1 MTLTRLFRVGCSVL
15 GASMLTFSL
24 ANASVKANGEWYP
37 RQKRGLWEIVN
48 SQSSSP
54 AYKTTELRCVGAVVQ
69 ETRTSKK
76 EYLEETKDCRTVV
89 LETSAKKV
97 EQRRECKKYDGV
109 IAKVRVVYQG
119 DFSSHFE
126 RTMTLSLS
134 VPTRLEGE
142 SKTTKYRFVGVCPKG
157 MLPGDTFTTNSEGN
171 IVGEWNRYTGR
182 AILLESGPKFDKRKP
197 SAP

>member
-1 MTLTRLFRVGCSVL
+1 
-15 GASMLTFSL
+15 MLTFSL
-24 ANASVKANGEWYP
+24 ANASEKTNAEWYP
-37 RQKRGLWEIVN
+37 QQKRGLWEIVN
-48 SQSSSP
+48 SQSSN
-54 AYKTTELRCVGAVVQ
+54 AGYKTTELRCVGARAQ

-97 EQRRECKKYDGV
+97 ERQRECKKYDGI
-109 IAKVRVVYQG
+109 IATIKVVYEG
-119 DFSSHFE
+119 DFSRHFE

-171 IVGEWNRYTGR
+171 IVGEWNRYNGR
-182 AILLESGPKFDKRKP
+182 AILMESGPKFDKRKP
-197 SAP
+197 RAP